1 VASEFEPGLI
11 EAGETLDKTIRYTRE
26 DIEAFARTSLDY
38 NPLHRDPLAAQRS
51 RHGRI
56 IASGE
61 HTAAMLMGMLATHF
75 SRSNDGLPREMLCLN
90 MNFSFKAP
98 VFADQDLALRW
109 RVASVAWNAKLRG
122 FLAHLDGGAWVE
134 AAKPALVA
142 RGTILVQQGGR

>member
-1 VASEFEPGLI
+1 MASATDTGLI
-11 EAGETLDKTIRYTRE
+11 RADETLEASIRYTRE
-26 DIEAFARTSLDY
+26 DIEAFARTSFDH

-75 SRSNDGLPREMLCLN
+75 SRNDDGLQREMLCLN

-98 VFADQDLALRW
+98 VFADQDLRLSW
-109 RVASVAWNAKLRG
+109 HVAGVVWNSKLRG
-122 FLAHLDGGAWVE
+122 FLAHLEGGAWLD
-134 AAKPALVA
+134 AAKPALIA
-142 RGTILVQQGGR
+142 RGTILVQRGSE

>member
-1 VASEFEPGLI
+1 MAAEFDTSLI
-11 EAGETLDKTIRYTRE
+11 KAGETLDKPIRYTPQ
-26 DIEAFARTSLDY
+26 DIEAFARTSFDY

-75 SRSNDGLPREMLCLN
+75 SRNSDGVQREMLCLN

-98 VFADQDLALRW
+98 VFADQNLRLGW
-109 RVASVAWNAKLRG
+109 RVASVAWNSKLRG
-122 FLAHLDGGAWVE
+122 FLAHLEGGAWVE
-134 AAKPALVA
+134 AIKPAVIA
-142 RGTILVQQGGR
+142 RGTILVQHGSA